1 MKMDKEELKFI
12 LQEREGLKIEF
23 KESFDKSIAK
33 EIVAFANADGGRIF
47 LGVTDDGKIKGIKI
61 TNKLKS
67 QIHDLARNCDP
78 QIKIDLEEFENILT
92 INVYEGEDKPYKCKD
107 GFFLRIGPNSQK
119 LKRDEII
126 EFSISEGKI
135 RFDEQIKN
143 NFNFPADFDENK
155 LNKYLEL
162 AKITKN
168 ISKEQILI
176 NLGVAVKENEKTKLN
191 NAGVLFFAKVPE
203 KFFLMSKVIC
213 VNYQT
218 NEKVNILDKKI
229 FDNGIIENIQEAV
242 NYVQKHINVEYEIKK
257 LERKEIP
264 QYPQEAIRECIV
276 NAIMHRDYFDKSGDI
291 LVEVFKNKIMVSNPG
306 GLVKWMKPEEFGT
319 TSRTRNSLVA
329 NLLAKTSYVEKLG
342 TGINRIKKAM
352 SNAKLP
358 EPEFK
363 FNGSFFATLYDKT
376 YLGERVGV
384 KVGERVG
391 VKVGERLTINQI
403 KILKEIDKDR
413 FISAETLSEKVGISK
428 RKIEENISKLKKMG
442 LLKRIGPAKG
452 GHWKVL
458 K

>member
-1 MKMDKEELKFI
+1 MDKEELIFI

-67 QIHDLARNCDP
+67 QIQDLARNCDP

-126 EFSISEGKI
+126 DFSISEGKI

-143 NFNFPADFDENK
+143 NFNFPAAFDENK

-176 NLGVAVKENEKTKLN
+176 NLGVAVKENEKIKLN

-329 NLLAKTSYVEKLG
+329 NLLAKTIYVEKLG

-376 YLGERVGV
+376 YVGEKVGV

-413 FISAETLSEKVGISK
+413 FISAEKLSEKVGISK